1 VCNLGHLLLHAT
13 LISPQTGAKTSI
25 YLTPLRPNRSSL
37 GSSAGSGN
45 DGPMR
50 LHSGVAGAVVA
61 LSLLLSA
68 SSALGASTSSGSSGK
83 AISAA
88 RSVAQSTTAGATNPT
103 VGALFF
109 PSAGGLGP
117 ALGLPHTCT
126 GSVVHS
132 ATHDLVLT
140 AAHCLLT
147 PGSAFQFAPAYTNG
161 AMPYGLWTV
170 TKVFVNA
177 AWNSSHDEQHDYAF
191 LRVAP
196 RTVGGVSR
204 HIEDVTGANTLGLAP
219 ATGTT
224 VTITGYR
231 LGSNDS
237 QFGCTST
244 TYVLGPYPAFDCDG
258 FVDGTSG
265 SPWLVGTGGSATVVG
280 VIGGLEQGG
289 CTATTSYTSPFGA
302 DTMHDFARAQTQV
315 RSDSV
320 SPLIGGDC

>member
-1 VCNLGHLLLHAT
+1 
-13 LISPQTGAKTSI
+13 
-25 YLTPLRPNRSSL
+25 
-37 GSSAGSGN
+37 
-45 DGPMR
+45 MR
-50 LHSGVAGAVVA
+50 LHSGVAAAVVA
-61 LSLLLSA
+61 LSLLLST
-68 SSALGASTSSGSSGK
+68 SSALGASTSSAPSEK

-88 RSVAQSTTAGATNPT
+88 TAVAQPTTGTSTATPPNPT

-117 ALGLPHTCT
+117 AFGLPHTCT

-147 PGSAFQFAPAYTNG
+147 PGSALQFAPGYTNG

-177 AWNSSHDEQHDYAF
+177 AWNSTHDEQHDYAF

-219 ATGTT
+219 ASGTT

-244 TYVLGPYPAFDCDG
+244 TYLHGVYPAFDCDG

-265 SPWLVGTGGSATVVG
+265 SPWLVGASGSATVVG
-280 VIGGLEQGG
+280 VIGGLQQGG

-302 DTMHDFARAQTQV
+302 DTVRDFQRAQTQV
-315 RSDSV
+315 KSDSV